1 MKKKVL
7 ILGLGSIGLRH
18 ARILNK
24 FKNVCKIFVFT
35 KRKSYGY
42 SKLKYLK
49 EIKSIDPDYI
59 LICSKTSDH
68 FKHLSFVEKKMAN
81 KTILVEKPLFDKS
94 RSLKIKRNKIV
105 VGYNLRYHPII
116 EFLKKKIRNKK
127 IFSIY
132 IFCSSYLPNWRKFRN
147 YKSSYSSSKKSG
159 GGALLDLSH
168 ELDYIQWLFGEISK
182 IEYVKVKKISNLKI
196 TSDDYVNIIGK
207 IRNIS
212 FSINLN
218 YFTKNDQRTII
229 IDGNNLSIE
238 ADLIKNTV
246 NIIENGKKKLIKYN
260 VGQHSTYESLH
271 SNLLKNNFKT
281 ACYFREGAELMTLID
296 KIKELNL

>member
-1 MKKKVL
+1 M
-7 ILGLGSIGLRH
+7 
-18 ARILNK
+18 
-24 FKNVCKIFVFT
+24 
-35 KRKSYGY
+35 
-42 SKLKYLK
+42 
-49 EIKSIDPDYI
+49 
-59 LICSKTSDH
+59 
-68 FKHLSFVEKKMAN
+68 
-81 KTILVEKPLFDKS
+81 
-94 RSLKIKRNKIV
+94 
-105 VGYNLRYHPII
+105 
-116 EFLKKKIRNKK
+116 
-127 IFSIY
+127 
-132 IFCSSYLPNWRKFRN
+132 
-147 YKSSYSSSKKSG
+147 
-159 GGALLDLSH
+159 LDLSH

-281 ACYFREGAELMTLID
+281 ACSFRDGEKLMTLID
-296 KIKELNL
+296 KIKELNS